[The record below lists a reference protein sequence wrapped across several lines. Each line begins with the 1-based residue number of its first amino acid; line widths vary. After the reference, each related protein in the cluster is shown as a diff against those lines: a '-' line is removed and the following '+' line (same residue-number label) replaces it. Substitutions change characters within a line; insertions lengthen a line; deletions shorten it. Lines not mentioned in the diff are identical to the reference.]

1 MITRL
6 QRRWSTM
13 RAFAA
18 TGLTLPD
25 RFELAFAGFA
35 RHRPFGGDSLYARA
49 GRAVC
54 GAVTPRVA
62 PAGGARL
69 RLDLTG
75 FVDPMIYEEIFVD
88 GIYPLE
94 VVPFAPD
101 LVVDC
106 GACHGMFTLLARSRF
121 PAARL
126 VAFEPEPTNFARLQE
141 NLALNSPGPEAV
153 RAAVGP
159 AAGHVRFTGSG
170 FGGHILGAEET
181 GDIEVEVV
189 SLPEFLR
196 QARPQNL
203 VLKLDIEGAE
213 RELLPA
219 IVPQLPSKTVIFLET
234 HHDPTICAAYLQ
246 PCLKAGFVDKIIRSR
261 PPEPGKTAEY
271 VERLLM
277 RHP

>member
-1 MITRL
+1 MISRL

-13 RAFAA
+13 HAFAA
-18 TGLTLPD
+18 TGLTLTD
-25 RFELAFAGFA
+25 RVALAYAGFA
-35 RHRPFGGDSLYARA
+35 RHRPFGGESLYARV
-49 GRAVC
+49 GRTLC
-54 GAVTPRVA
+54 RAVTPRVA

-69 RLDLTG
+69 RLDLTS

-94 VVPFAPD
+94 FVPFAPD

-106 GACHGMFTLLARSRF
+106 GACHGMFTLLARARF
-121 PAARL
+121 PTARL
-126 VAFEPEPTNFARLQE
+126 VAFEPEPANFARLQE
-141 NLALNSPGPEAV
+141 NFALNYSGPEAV
-153 RAAVGP
+153 RAAVGL

-170 FGGHILGAEET
+170 FGGHVLGAEET
-181 GDIEVEVV
+181 GDIEVAVV

-196 QARPQNL
+196 QARPQYL

-219 IVPQLPSKTVIFLET
+219 IVPQLPPQTVIFLET
-234 HHDPTICAAYLQ
+234 HHDSAVCAAYLQ
-246 PCLKAGFVDKIIRSR
+246 PCLEAGFVDKIIRSR
-261 PPEPGKTAEY
+261 PPEPGKTMEY

>member
-1 MITRL
+1 
-6 QRRWSTM
+6 M

-18 TGLTLPD
+18 TGLTLVD
-25 RFELAFAGFA
+25 RVALTLAGFA

-49 GRAVC
+49 GRTFFS
-54 GAVTPRVA
+54 AVTTRVA
-62 PAGGARL
+62 PAGGARM

-94 VVPFAPD
+94 RVPFVPD

-106 GACHGMFTLLARSRF
+106 GACHGMFTLLARAHF
-121 PAARL
+121 PKARL
-126 VAFEPEPTNFARLQE
+126 VAFEPEPLNFARLQE
-141 NLALNSPGPEAV
+141 NFALNSPGLEAV

-159 AAGHVRFTGSG
+159 TTERVRFTGDG
-170 FGGHILGAEET
+170 FGGHLLGVEDT
-181 GDIEVEVV
+181 GGIEIEVV

-196 QARPQNL
+196 QARPQQL
-203 VLKLDIEGAE
+203 VLKVDIEGSE

-219 IVPQLPSKTVIFLET
+219 IVPYLPQKTAIFLET
-234 HHDPTICAAYLQ
+234 HHDPSVCAAYLR
-246 PCLKAGFVDKIIRSR
+246 PCLAAGFEDKVIRSR
-261 PPEPGKTAEY
+261 PPDPGKNVEY
-271 VERLLM
+271 VERLLI